1 MLDSQ
6 PLDVLPLWS
15 IYILTVIILFLVAE
29 AGFRFGKLVQKR
41 WPDQSEAGVGT
52 VVGASL
58 ALLGFLL
65 AFVTNIAIDNFNQR
79 RLLVVSEA
87 NAIGTTYLRAG
98 YLPEP
103 YGVESREFLREYV
116 DLRLVALDRAATATA
131 IARSE
136 QIHDELWLMA
146 EEVAKESPTPTIAL
160 YLASLNEVID
170 LHTERVNAE
179 LGYRVPPIMVMGL
192 YIVAVMTMILIGVYD
207 SYREKHNLMALIMV
221 VLVVSVLFFVIIDMD
236 RSNVGLLQI
245 PQKALIELQQRLNL
259 IP

>member
-15 IYILTVIILFLVAE
+15 IYILTVIILFLAAE

-98 YLPEP
+98 YLPDP
-103 YGVESREFLREYV
+103 YGLESREYLREYV

-146 EEVAKESPTPTIAL
+146 EEVAK
-160 YLASLNEVID
+160 
-170 LHTERVNAE
+170 RVSYPDDRP
-179 LGYRVPPIMVMGL
+179 LPG
-192 YIVAVMTMILIGVYD
+192 IV
-207 SYREKHNLMALIMV
+207 K
-221 VLVVSVLFFVIIDMD
+221 
-236 RSNVGLLQI
+236 
-245 PQKALIELQQRLNL
+245 
-259 IP
+259 

>member
-1 MLDSQ
+1 MLDRQ
-6 PLDVLPLWS
+6 PLDAFPLWS
-15 IYILTVIILFLVAE
+15 IYILTVIVLFLAAE

-41 WPDQSEAGVGT
+41 WPDKSEAGVGT

-65 AFVTNIAIDNFNQR
+65 AFVTSIAIDNFNQR
-79 RLLVVSEA
+79 RHLVVSEA

-116 DLRLVALDRAATATA
+116 NLRLEALDRAARVAA
-131 IARSE
+131 ITRSE

-146 EEVAKESPTPTIAL
+146 EEVANENPTPTIAL

-179 LGYRVPPIMVMGL
+179 LGYRVPPIIVMGL
-192 YIVAVMTMILIGVYD
+192 YVVAVMTMILIGVYD

-221 VLVVSVLFFVIIDMD
+221 VLVVSVVFFVIIDMD

-259 IP
+259 VP

>member
-1 MLDSQ
+1 MFDSQ
-6 PLDVLPLWS
+6 PLDVFPIWA
-15 IYILTVIILFLVAE
+15 IYILTVIVLFLAAE
-29 AGFRFGKLVQKR
+29 AGFRIGKLVQKR

-98 YLPEP
+98 YLPDP
-103 YGVESREFLREYV
+103 YGVDSREYLREYV
-116 DLRLVALDRAATATA
+116 NLRLEALDRATRVTA
-131 IARSE
+131 ISRSE

-146 EEVAKESPTPTIAL
+146 EEVAKENPTPTIAL

-179 LGYRVPPIMVMGL
+179 LGYRVPPIIVMGL
-192 YIVAVMTMILIGVYD
+192 YVVAVMTMILIGVYD
-207 SYREKHNLMALIMV
+207 SYREKHNLLALIMV
-221 VLVVSVLFFVIIDMD
+221 VLVVSVVFFVIIDMD

-245 PQKALIELQQRLNL
+245 PQKALVELQQRLNL